1 MESFAGK
8 KFFSNC
14 QLLFAGQ
21 REVDLDCGLA
31 LHDSWKGFCEIGF
44 RKGVEKFGEVVMCP
58 FETFL
63 LLFFCLFLEQIFF
76 LVRLAELP
84 EVQKHFKIFC
94 VDCQQ
99 EGEYLRLLW

>member
-8 KFFSNC
+8 EFFSNG

-63 LLFFCLFLEQIFF
+63 LLFFCPFLKQIFF

-84 EVQKHFKIFC
+84 
-94 VDCQQ
+94 
-99 EGEYLRLLW
+99 